1 MHERFKVVYLFGG
14 FHRDAC
20 IFMEDNLNHV
30 RHSCGSTHLVRQ
42 SYVAEGLTVSKRMRF
57 SFKIDLK
64 TPQLRSL

>member
-20 IFMEDNLNHV
+20 IFMEENLNHV

-42 SYVAEGLTVSKRMRF
+42 NYVAEGLTVSKRMRF

-64 TPQLRSL
+64 IPQLRSL